1 MQRKDIDKNLQE
13 KKQQEEKKGKVT
25 TKVYKTTKETPNY
38 KESKVEIIS
47 NQTIENPPEI
57 TRTSNIYQ
65 TSTGREIFFIYNFI
79 KTDSSYFYIHNK
91 FHCNFKTKY
100 KIYMIKKLKYK

>member
-65 TSTGREIFFIYNFI
+65 TSTGKKNIISRNRNENNN
-79 KTDSSYFYIHNK
+79 SNEK
-91 FHCNFKTKY
+91 FTGRTNNTNNT
-100 KIYMIKKLKYK
+100 L